1 MTYIP
6 EELRMRKCMAL
17 FLALLMLLGAY
28 SAAAEAL
35 PSGAVYSVEA
45 ADEFCNAW
53 DQCFAEQGSS
63 LNVAYNLAEGQDRI
77 ESFAVMLN
85 MDEAA
90 FDYRSGLIPAESV
103 LYFQYDT
110 AEGTYG
116 LCVFSKLKGELEKA
130 VIYTDDRVFNNLE
143 TGNNHDE
150 YDMWAVTMDEGDILS
165 LLDCESFTVRLT
177 IGGKSEV
184 FDVTEDEYGYL
195 YEMIETLLKIQLYTD
210 STGSWYLDP
219 IYLPEQKAEPT
230 PEPAAAGASGGAY
243 SFREDLDAVDRA
255 AKSVFYVEIYDELFE
270 CLGNASGFVAFDE
283 HLFVTN
289 QHVIENA
296 AYLKIWD
303 EDNSMY
309 MLNTVVM
316 SDKAHDIA
324 LLSFPAG
331 KNYAALEFN
340 TDDTLKRGQPV
351 VTIGSPNGFQ
361 GTVAFGNISAFPVIP
376 QYGNE
381 KCIQYTAPTSH
392 GSSGGVLFDD
402 AGKVI
407 GITSAVSNDGQNLNF
422 AVPIRLV
429 QELRDRWD
437 GKSYEGLGSERSWDT
452 VGYTEAPKNAITPT
466 PAPTEAPT
474 PDPADAGATR
484 VELTPDNFAEYFEM
498 DTETDLNG
506 QDVTFKYTLIPSD
519 KVGKISSSSST
530 ARFVRIRFHVYK
542 VRNDS
547 SEIKSGEATLK
558 IKRDEGYCYE
568 GELKMQ
574 LDEVLETV
582 YWDAEVTYAKGT
594 LVY

>member
-1 MTYIP
+1 
-6 EELRMRKCMAL
+6 MRKCMAL
-17 FLALLMLLGAY
+17 FLALLMLLGAC

-35 PSGAVYSVEA
+35 PSGDVYSVEA

-53 DQCFAEQGSS
+53 DQYFAEQGIPLS
-63 LNVAYNLAEGQDRI
+63 VGYNLAEGQDRI

-85 MDEAA
+85 VDEEAY
-90 FDYRSGLIPAESV
+90 DYRSGLIPAESA

-110 AEGTYG
+110 TDGTYG
-116 LCVFSKLKGELEKA
+116 LCVFSKLKDELEKA
-130 VIYTDDRVFNNLE
+130 VIYTDDRVINNLE
-143 TGNNHDE
+143 TGNGHDG
-150 YDMWAVTMDEGDILS
+150 YDMWAVTMAEDDMLA
-165 LLDCESFTVRLT
+165 LLDCDMFTVRLT

-184 FDVTEDEYGYL
+184 FDVTMDEYDYL
-195 YEMIETLLKIQLYTD
+195 YQMIDSLLKIQLYTD
-210 STGSWYLDP
+210 STGSRYLDP
-219 IYLPEQKAEPT
+219 VNMPELKAEPT
-230 PEPAAAGASGGAY
+230 PEPAADGPAAGVSGGAY

-309 MLNTVVM
+309 MLNTVVL

-331 KNYAALEFN
+331 KKYASLEFN

-402 AGKVI
+402 GGKVI

-429 QELRDRWD
+429 QELHDRWD
-437 GKSYEGLGSERSWDT
+437 GKSYEGLGTERSWDT
-452 VGYTEAPKNAITPT
+452 VGYTEAPKNAATPT

-474 PDPADAGATR
+474 PEPADAAATR

-498 DTETDLNG
+498 DAETSLDG

-519 KVGKISSSSST
+519 KVGTVSSSSST
-530 ARFVRIRFHVYK
+530 ALFVRIKFKVYK
-542 VRNDS
+542 GQNDRQ
-547 SEIKSGEATLK
+547 EIKSGEATLM